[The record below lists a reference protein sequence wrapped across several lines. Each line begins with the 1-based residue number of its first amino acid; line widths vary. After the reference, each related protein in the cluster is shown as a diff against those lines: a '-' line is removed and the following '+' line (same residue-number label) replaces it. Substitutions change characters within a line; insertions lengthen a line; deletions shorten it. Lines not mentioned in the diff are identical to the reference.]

1 MALTK
6 NTSEESREFWKAAE
20 SNVRKIETWPE
31 WKKNIVVTS
40 AGSGYVIRESKTKGD
55 SHEKNRV

>member
-20 SNVRKIETWPE
+20 SNVRKIEGWPE

-40 AGSGYVIRESKTKGD
+40 AGSGYVSREIKAKGD
-55 SHEKNRV
+55 SSGKNAD

>member
-6 NTSEESREFWKAAE
+6 NNSEASLEFWKAAE
-20 SNVRKIETWPE
+20 SNVRKIEGWPE

-40 AGSGYVIRESKTKGD
+40 AGSGYVSREAKAKTD
-55 SHEKNRV
+55 SSGEKAD